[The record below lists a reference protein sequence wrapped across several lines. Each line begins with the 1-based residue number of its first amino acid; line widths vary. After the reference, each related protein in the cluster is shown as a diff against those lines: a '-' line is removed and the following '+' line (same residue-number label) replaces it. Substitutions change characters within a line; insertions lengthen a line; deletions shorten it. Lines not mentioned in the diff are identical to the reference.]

1 VHFASGRHVS
11 HHSGAFL
18 EAMALVEN
26 GAAASAGQYEFIL
39 FRIVEIQVDFDAAE
53 RFRNLIDDPRNE
65 FFKVESG
72 GDPLREFL
80 QAHQFRYPESGGC
93 FRYRRAGKIEI
104 RE

>member
-1 VHFASGRHVS
+1 
-11 HHSGAFL
+11 
-18 EAMALVEN
+18 MALVEN

-53 RFRNLIDDPRNE
+53 RCRNLIDDPRNE

-72 GDPLREFL
+72 GDPLRKLL
-80 QAHQFRYPESGGC
+80 QAYQFRYPESGC
-93 FRYRRAGKIEI
+93 FRCRRAGEAKI